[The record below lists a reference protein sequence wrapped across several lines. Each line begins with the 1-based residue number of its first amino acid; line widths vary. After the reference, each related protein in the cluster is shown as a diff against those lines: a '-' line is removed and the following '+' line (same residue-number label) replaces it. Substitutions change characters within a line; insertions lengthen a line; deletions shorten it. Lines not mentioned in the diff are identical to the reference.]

1 MNIGDLIFCRD
12 KKDMLQKMY
21 DCQEK
26 GIETE
31 FYYDDPDDPYCLI
44 VISIGGTR
52 DD

>member
-26 GIETE
+26 G
-31 FYYDDPDDPYCLI
+31 Y
-44 VISIGGTR
+44 R
-52 DD
+52 DGILL